1 VDPSFAPQREAQELR
16 TGVVVNLRTLSL
28 WQIDLFP
35 WYVFA
40 AYWAITSLRVNRTKA
55 REKSADRLA
64 TLVVV
69 VVAFSLLFKQWVRVG
84 PLRLRFVPDQAW
96 IAWVGIALSFLGV
109 AVSIW
114 ARYCLGVY
122 WSARVTLKETG
133 MLLASMGTALVGRE
147 LGGILAVV
155 LLLAAHSRKAV
166 REEGLL
172 ATEFGEEYAAYRRST
187 GFLFPRLSGKIGM
200 DTPAGHS

>member
-1 VDPSFAPQREAQELR
+1 M
-16 TGVVVNLRTLSL
+16 NLRTLSL

-84 PLRLRFVPDQAW
+84 PLCLRFVPDQAG

-122 WSARVTLKETG
+122 WSARVTLKEGHQLIRTGPYAFVRHPIYTG